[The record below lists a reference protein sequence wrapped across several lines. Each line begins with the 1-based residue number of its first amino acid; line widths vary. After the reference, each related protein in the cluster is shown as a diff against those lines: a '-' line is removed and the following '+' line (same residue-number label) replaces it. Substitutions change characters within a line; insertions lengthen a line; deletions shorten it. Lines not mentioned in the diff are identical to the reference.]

1 MNITPLTVYLVMQM
15 DTLISGIA
23 VLLCAISIGAFAF
36 GACILSQDFS
46 KRTNII
52 AKRHLKWAS
61 PLIVVLGIILI
72 VIPSGKTLAAMYV
85 LPKIANSE
93 VIQGEAKEFYELA
106 KEGLKGLI
114 SNNNNKNNKK

>member
-23 VLLCAISIGAFAF
+23 VLLCVISIGAFAF

-46 KRTNII
+46 KKTNII
-52 AKRHLKWAS
+52 AKRYLKWAS

-72 VIPSGKTLAAMYV
+72 VIPSGKTIAAMYV
-85 LPKIANSE
+85 LPKIANNE

-106 KEGLKGLI
+106 KEGLKNLI
-114 SNNNNKNNKK
+114 NNKKGE